1 MKHHNSCICLM
12 IPSQLKQTPA
22 EWKSIGSESLLS
34 SNTTSSLEL
43 NTGFIQGN
51 APIIISSQGR
61 SQSTSILVVSFLSPC
76 PRPVTNCSR
85 VKIMSLLIYQIL
97 NYDRFDKTNMTID
110 QSSILDDQ
118 SSKITTMAASV
129 LQLCHKTAQMSQQ
142 DYNS

>member
-1 MKHHNSCICLM
+1 MDS
-12 IPSQLKQTPA
+12 TA
-22 EWKSIGSESLLS
+22 
-34 SNTTSSLEL
+34 SLE
-43 NTGFIQGN
+43 NT
-51 APIIISSQGR
+51 
-61 SQSTSILVVSFLSPC
+61 FLRFC

-85 VKIMSLLIYQIL
+85 VKIMSLLIYKIL